1 MLRPAKTINAKLLYL
16 IVPAVFLVSMF
27 ESFIDSYVEFEEQ
40 EVMIAEQWQNLATT
54 QANVVSGY
62 LWNFDLEA
70 IESHLESLVEFSE
83 VYSAEVYDEK
93 NNLIAGSGEVDTSLL
108 PHQSFTLDI
117 VYQDPFVNRNIG
129 TFVLKVAHTDIS
141 TKLMDN
147 FLEEIP
153 ESILLVLGLTGVIF
167 FATRR
172 YLIKPIQ
179 DLGQGFASF
188 DQKNLRHKIPVTSE
202 DEVGDLIE
210 GYNRMIDKLEQHEK
224 QQLVYVQGLEA
235 ANRAKTYFL
244 ANMSHELRTPLNAIL
259 GFSEM
264 IKYEMLGKIEEPRY
278 RVYADDI
285 YSSGTLLLE
294 IINDILDMSKIE
306 AGELS
311 LVEEVV
317 DIDEATSACFK
328 IMSGR
333 AERNRITLKKQ
344 ISLDCPD
351 LFGDGTRLRQ
361 LLLNLL
367 SNAVKFT
374 PEGGKVVVTAGVN
387 ENSQIEIS
395 VEDNGIGIPEE
406 KVLEVLKPFIQ
417 VDSHLTRQHEGTG
430 LGLPLSKTL
439 MELHSGE
446 LILESRL
453 NQGTKVTLVFPKNRT
468 REVVKRLTN

>member
-1 MLRPAKTINAKLLYL
+1 MFKTAKSINAKLLYL
-16 IVPAVFLVSMF
+16 IVPAVLIASMV
-27 ESFIDSYVEFEEQ
+27 ESFVDSYLDFEDEQ
-40 EVMIAEQWQNLATT
+40 TMVSEQWQNLATT

-70 IESHLESLVEFSE
+70 IESHLGSLVEFSE

-93 NNLIAGSGEVDTSLL
+93 DNLIAKKEATDSIL
-108 PHQSFTLDI
+108 QSRRSYTLDI
-117 VYQDPFVNRNIG
+117 IYEDPFVNRKIG
-129 TFVLKVAHTDIS
+129 KFILVVAYTDIS
-141 TKLMDN
+141 TKLWNN
-147 FLEEIP
+147 FIEEIP
-153 ESILLVLGLTGVIF
+153 EGIVLVLGLSGVLF

-188 DQKNLRHKIPVTSE
+188 DKKELRHKIPVKSE

-224 QQLVYVQGLEA
+224 QQLIYVQGLEA

-244 ANMSHELRTPLNAIL
+244 ANMSHELRTPLNAII

-264 IKYEMLGKIEEPRY
+264 IKYEMLGKIGEPRY
-278 RVYADDI
+278 KAYAEDI
-285 YSSGTLLLE
+285 YSSGSLLLE

-317 DIDEATSACFK
+317 DIKEAASACLK
-328 IMSGR
+328 IVNNR
-333 AERNRITLKKQ
+333 AERNQITLKSN
-344 ISLDCPD
+344 ISPDCPY
-351 LFGDGTRLRQ
+351 LLGDNTRLRQ

-374 PEGGKVVVTAGVN
+374 PEGGEVLLSAWLN
-387 ENSQIEIS
+387 EKTQIVIS

-406 KVLEVLKPFIQ
+406 KVQEVLKPFIQ

-439 MELHSGE
+439 MELHEGE
-446 LILESRL
+446 LILES
-453 NQGTKVTLVFPKNRT
+453 QFDKGTKVTLIFPSKRT
-468 REVVKRLTN
+468 DLSVKKQVN